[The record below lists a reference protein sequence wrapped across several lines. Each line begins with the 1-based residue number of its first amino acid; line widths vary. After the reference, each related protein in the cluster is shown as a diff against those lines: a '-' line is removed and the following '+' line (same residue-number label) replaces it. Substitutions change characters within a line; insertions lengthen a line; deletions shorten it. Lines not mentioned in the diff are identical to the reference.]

1 MEQFNL
7 EKYFENPSRKVVT
20 RDGREVDIVKYDM
33 KGTHFPILYVISN
46 EDGSQEPCYC
56 SKSGMCQFDNTQSST
71 DLFFADE
78 EDELTEFEKELR
90 YWIGQSLCNYENNG
104 CVSDNM
110 SDSINIYL
118 KTASKKLLDL
128 ARKEIE
134 KENSKFKP
142 KFKVGDW
149 VRAISSGNIF
159 KILSVND
166 GLYRML
172 CYDGVEANY
181 PIEEVE
187 KDLAYWTIQDAED
200 GDVLAEHETIVL
212 FKKIEGQNI
221 RCYYTYH
228 YLGFNPTFYVGTLQ
242 NKDPYYPATKEQR
255 DLLLQKMKE
264 VGYEWDAE
272 KKELKMIEQKSAE
285 WSEEDKEMLKDIIS
299 GLKAQKSL
307 TFAHDNQG
315 NAQMNARI
323 DWLQSLPE
331 KFVLEPK
338 QEWSEEDEET
348 LNIIANHIRNDGRYS
363 SPILANKYADFILSI
378 KPKNKWKPSE
388 EQMKWLKDVIET
400 VPMTCRQQLPLES
413 LYNDL
418 KKL

>member
-1 MEQFNL
+1 MEKFDLSIWLKDKN
-7 EKYFENPSRKVVT
+7 RKVVT
-20 RDGREVDIVKYDM
+20 RDGKPVRIVCWDKLGYYHIIGCIRYSDNCEEIE
-33 KGTHFPILYVISN
+33 TYNI
-46 EDGSQEPCYC
+46 DGSKYFLNEEDP
-56 SKSGMCQFDNTQSST
+56 N

-78 EDELTEFEKELR
+78 EENLSEEKIRKDIVAAVET
-90 YWIGQSLCNYENNG
+90 YGDFTQG
-104 CVSDNM
+104 
-110 SDSINIYL
+110 
-118 KTASKKLLDL
+118 
-128 ARKEIE
+128 RKEEIYTWLKKQGE
-134 KENSKFKP
+134 QKPADKVDSKFKI
-142 KFKVGDW
+142 GDW
-149 VRAISSGNIF
+149 IVYEDNIW
-159 KILSVND
+159 KICYINLNTYYELLNLNSELSI
-166 GLYRML
+166 RHIE
-172 CYDGVEANY
+172 GVDKTAH
-181 PIEEVE
+181 
-187 KDLAYWTIQDAED
+187 LWTIQDAKE
-200 GDVLAEHETIVL
+200 GDVLNSYRVKATII
-212 FKKIEGQNI
+212 FKGWNSDGKHINAY
-221 RCYYTYH
+221 CA
-228 YLGFNPTFYVGTLQ
+228 LQ
-242 NKDPYYPATKEQR
+242 QSILIKQEMLWDRDFEPATKEQS
-255 DLLLQKMKE
+255 DLFFQKMKE
-264 VGYEWDAE
+264 AGYEWDIE
-272 KKELKMIEQKSAE
+272 RKELKKIEQKSAE